1 MLLADAEVLGVLAG
15 LLSSLVFGVVL
26 PLVG

>member
-15 LLSSLVFGVVL
+15 LLSPIVFGVVL
-26 PLVG
+26 PLVE